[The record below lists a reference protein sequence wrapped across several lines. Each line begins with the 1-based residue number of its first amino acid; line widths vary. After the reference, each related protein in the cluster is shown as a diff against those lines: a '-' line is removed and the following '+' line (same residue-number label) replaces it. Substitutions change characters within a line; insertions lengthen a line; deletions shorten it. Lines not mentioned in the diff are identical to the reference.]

1 MPKIICVIPARLNST
16 RFPRK
21 VLAMLHGKPL
31 LQWVWEAAISTNC
44 FDQTI
49 IAVDAKETADVAR
62 SFGADVLFT
71 SPDCMSG
78 TDRLIEIQESENAH
92 GDIWVNWQGDEPFIT
107 RSMIETLLQSS
118 DSLHEEVWTLKKKID
133 RHAEIDSP
141 HVVKVVCDSQGK
153 ALYFS
158 RSKIPYFR
166 EPSEQTV
173 YYKHVGIYAF
183 SDIALRKI
191 AKFPIAPLEEAEK
204 LEQLRYLYHGMKIR
218 VHETD
223 QEIFGIDT
231 REQFELAEQIIGN
244 NCHIS

>member
-1 MPKIICVIPARLNST
+1 MPKITCIIPARLNST
-16 RFPRK
+16 RLPRK
-21 VLAMLHGKPL
+21 VLTILHGKPL
-31 LQWVWEAAISTNC
+31 LQWVWEAATNTEC
-44 FDQTI
+44 FQQII

-71 SPDCMSG
+71 NPNCMSG
-78 TDRLIEIQESENAH
+78 TDRLIEIQESGNVHA
-92 GDIWVNWQGDEPFIT
+92 DIWVNWQGDEPFIT
-107 RSMIETLLQSS
+107 RLMIEKLLQSS
-118 DSLHEEVWTLKKKID
+118 DSFDEEIWTLKRRID
-133 RHAEIDSP
+133 RPAEIDSP
-141 HVVKVVCDSQGK
+141 HVVKVVCDAKGK

-166 EPSEQTV
+166 EPSEETI

-183 SDIALRKI
+183 SDAALRKI
-191 AKFPIAPLEEAEK
+191 GQVPIAPLEEAEK

-231 REQFELAEQIIGN
+231 AEQLAKASQIMAYA
-244 NCHIS
+244 SL